1 MCVYCLGRFLCER
14 LGKIFDVSSD
24 VVDSFLRD
32 IMCIVIN
39 VTFNGDSMHLRA
51 YTIAKVGEAWVEIGK
66 TCDG

>member
-1 MCVYCLGRFLCER
+1 MALLTGVCVYCLGRFLCER

-24 VVDSFLRD
+24 
-32 IMCIVIN
+32 